1 MRALWTAATGMQA
14 QQLTLDVVA
23 NNLANVQTA
32 GFKRSRVD
40 FQDLV
45 YETLQA
51 PGAQSAQ
58 GQEIPS
64 GFQVGHGSRA
74 VATQRL
80 FIKGDLQQTG
90 NSLDLA
96 IEGDGFFQ
104 VTLPSGETGYTR
116 AGTFKKN
123 SQGQMVTSDGFLIQ
137 PQITVPQNATNIIV
151 GVDGLVSVTIAGQSQ
166 PQHLGTLELA
176 RFINPAGLLSQG
188 RNIFLPTQASGDAIT
203 GTAGREGL
211 GTLIQGF
218 VEGSNVN
225 VVEEMVGLI
234 TSQRAYEINSKAIR
248 TADEMMQTA
257 NNLIR
262 G

>member
-23 NNLANVQTA
+23 NNLANVQTG

-51 PGAQSAQ
+51 PGAASAQ

-90 NSLDLA
+90 NALDLA
-96 IEGDGFFQ
+96 IEGEGFFQ
-104 VTLPSGETGYTR
+104 IQQPNGDLAYTR
-116 AGTFKKN
+116 AGAFKKD
-123 SQGQMVTSDGFLIQ
+123 SQGRMVTSDGFLLD
-137 PQITVPQNATNIIV
+137 PGITIPQNALNITV
-151 GVDGLVSVTIAGQSQ
+151 GVDGIVSVTVAGQTQ
-166 PQHLGTLELA
+166 PQQIGTLQLA
-176 RFINPAGLLSQG
+176 NFINPAGLLSQG
-188 RNIFLPTQASGDAIT
+188 RNLFIPTQASGDATT
-203 GTAGREGL
+203 GTPGQDAF
-211 GTLIQGF
+211 GTLLQGF

-225 VVEEMVGLI
+225 VVEEMIGLI
-234 TSQRAYEINSKAIR
+234 TSQRAYEINSRAIR
-248 TADEMMQTA
+248 TADDMMQTA
-257 NNLIR
+257 NNLVR
-262 G
+262 V

>member
-1 MRALWTAATGMQA
+1 MHA
-14 QQLTLDVVA
+14 QQLTLDVIS

-45 YETLQA
+45 YEVLQA
-51 PGAQSAQ
+51 PGAASAQ
-58 GQEIPS
+58 GQEVPS

-80 FIKGDLQQTG
+80 FVKGDLQQTG

-104 VTLPSGETGYTR
+104 VQLPSGDTGYTR
-116 AGTFKKN
+116 SGAFKKN
-123 SQGQMVTSDGFLIQ
+123 SQGQLVTSDGFAVQ
-137 PQITVPQNATNIIV
+137 PQITIPPDAISVSV
-151 GVDGLVSVTIAGQSQ
+151 GVDGTVSVLQAGQAQ
-166 PQHLGTLELA
+166 PQTLGSIELV
-176 RFINPAGLLSQG
+176 RFINPGGLQSQG
-188 RNIFLPTQASGDAIT
+188 RNLFIPTQASGDAT
-203 GTAGREGL
+203 PGTPGSDGL
-211 GTLIQGF
+211 GTLLQGF

-225 VVEEMVGLI
+225 VVEEMVGMI
-234 TSQRAYEINSKAIR
+234 VTQRAYEINSRAIR

-257 NNLIR
+257 NNLVR
-262 G
+262 V